1 MKIVGIVAVAKN
13 GVIGNE
19 GDLPWR
25 CKTDLKFFRHVT
37 EGHIVLMGRKT
48 FDSLPGGP
56 LKKRVNVVVS
66 KEHEP
71 VDPPHYVDVQMGDYY
86 VFNDLERAI
95 NWSTGYSR
103 YIEADQFYV
112 IGGATIY
119 EQANRYITDWLITH
133 IPLEIEGDTTFPID
147 LHQKTPYHTG
157 KLHAPYN
164 DPLKSVNTNKDYVG
178 FIPFVYYFNGS
189 PDKLVLLDKAGA
201 SDSDVVLTLESNLYT
216 VRISNSKIQEHVNNI
231 QSYYLTPL
239 PSNALSG
246 QLTGEAVDRDFLNV
260 WSCGV
265 ERG

>member
-1 MKIVGIVAVAKN
+1 MKIVGIAAVAKK

-25 CKTDLKFFRHVT
+25 CKADLKFFRRVT
-37 EGHIVLMGRKT
+37 EGHVVLMGRKT

-86 VFNDLERAI
+86 VFNNLERAI

-133 IPLEIEGDTTFPID
+133 IPLEIEGDATFPID
-147 LHQKTPYHTG
+147 LNQKIPYHTG
-157 KLHAPYN
+157 KLEVTYN
-164 DPLKSVNTNKDYVG
+164 DPLKSNNTKKEYVG
-178 FIPFVYYFNGS
+178 FMPFVYYFNGF

-216 VRISNSKIQEHVNNI
+216 VRISDSNIIERVNEI
-231 QSYYLTPL
+231 ESAYLTPI
-239 PSNALSG
+239 
-246 QLTGEAVDRDFLNV
+246 VDL
-260 WSCGV
+260 GV
-265 ERG
+265 PG

>member
-1 MKIVGIVAVAKN
+1 MKIIGIAGIAKK
-13 GVIGNE
+13 GVIGNG
-19 GDLPWR
+19 GDLPWH
-25 CKTDLKFFRHVT
+25 CKTDLKFFRRVT
-37 EGHIVLMGRKT
+37 EGNVVLMGRKT

-119 EQANRYITDWLITH
+119 EQANPYITDWLITH

-147 LHQKTPYHTG
+147 LKQKTPYQTG
-157 KLHAPYN
+157 KLQVTYN
-164 DPLKSVNTNKDYVG
+164 DPLKSNNTKREYVG

-189 PDKLVLLDKAGA
+189 PDKLVLLDKAGV

-216 VRISNSKIQEHVNNI
+216 VRISNSDIIERVNEI
-231 QSYYLTPL
+231 ESAYLTPI
-239 PSNALSG
+239 
-246 QLTGEAVDRDFLNV
+246 VDL
-260 WSCGV
+260 GV
-265 ERG
+265 PG